1 MTVTQMLSMKTQ
13 KESRIRTDRIATYS
27 SHMCVLNIQGVSGG
41 IVNILGGGSMDY
53 SE

>member
-1 MTVTQMLSMKTQ
+1 MSLKLTAVTGTMGTMLRV
-13 KESRIRTDRIATYS
+13 ENYNY
-27 SHMCVLNIQGVSGG
+27 CGLLNIQSVSGG

>member
-1 MTVTQMLSMKTQ
+1 MTNYLGIKVFLSLLNLLYCYVGVMLDGS
-13 KESRIRTDRIATYS
+13 I
-27 SHMCVLNIQGVSGG
+27 IQSVSGG